1 MAQNYKI
8 ATEFSVVDRA
18 TAQLNKMSSA
28 GSLVGS
34 AWSKGI
40 SQAQARLD
48 RFGASVKATGKMAVG
63 LGVGA
68 VGAGLVVATKQ
79 YADFD
84 QAVRAAGAAYG
95 PAFSQAADFEDKIKG
110 MGKAVRDVA
119 AATEFDATQAATAI
133 QTLALAGVK
142 SEQAV
147 ALLPGVA
154 DLATAAMTSM
164 DDAVALAVGGLN
176 TMGMMSDKPEVLA
189 ANMTRLSDVMAH
201 TANSAYMSLQDVGAA
216 ISAGG
221 SFFRTANNDLNI
233 MSGSLTALA
242 ANSIKGAEAGTSLR
256 NIMTNLSAPT
266 KAAQTALD
274 RMGIKT
280 KDAAGNL
287 LPLPK
292 IIGQM
297 NKAMV
302 GMGDAEKNANLYA
315 IFGKQE
321 IASVSA
327 LLNTGQA
334 ALENYAAAAAN
345 SAGTVTAN
353 AEAMRGSLV
362 NKFKV
367 LQSALTEL
375 GFKFVDAFA
384 AKGGNAIEMITKAV
398 SEFDPTQLVNALV
411 GLVDVVSG
419 FVRAAWAM
427 RGVIVVLAGAVA
439 VWRTVTTAAVIAMNA
454 YKVATSIITGAQ
466 LAYGIVVKG
475 SAAAQSAFTFASN
488 GAKIATI
495 AFSGVMKVATAAQRL
510 FNAALNANPIGLV
523 IAAVVALTGVILVLT
538 GKWEAV
544 TAAVDGFFERIRN
557 MEGLGG
563 YILGVLVSP
572 LETLWNMV
580 RGLFDVMNAFKAGGF
595 LAGIKMMG
603 LAILQSL
610 VAPVE
615 SLLKLI
621 SFIPGM
627 GKLNDKLHGW
637 FDSQRANILAGGAV
651 QDNAVAKG
659 VAGAV
664 QDNVVAKNTSALVLP
679 EAEGMDI
686 ANTPPTQTA
695 AMANSY
701 SREESV
707 TTNRVELSVADNIEA
722 RYGTLAPAV
731 SIQRGGR

>member
-1 MAQNYKI
+1 MKNYKVV
-8 ATEFSVVDRA
+8 TEFSVVDRA
-18 TAQLNKMSSA
+18 TAQLNKMSTP
-28 GSLVGS
+28 GGLVGN
-34 AWSKGI
+34 AWQKGI
-40 SQAQARLD
+40 AQAQARVD
-48 RFGASVKATGKMAVG
+48 AFGKSVAAAGKLAVG

-68 VGAGLVVATKQ
+68 VSAGIVVATKQ

-110 MGKAVRDVA
+110 MGKAVRAVA
-119 AATEFDATQAATAI
+119 AETEFDATQAATAM

-176 TMGMMSDKPEVLA
+176 TMGMMSDKPAVLS
-189 ANMTRLSDVMAH
+189 ANMQRLSDVMAH

-242 ANSIKGAEAGTSLR
+242 ANSIKGAEAGTALR

-266 KAAQTALD
+266 STAAKALAKMNIQT
-274 RMGIKT
+274 T
-280 KDAAGNL
+280 DAAGNM

-292 IIGQM
+292 IIGQF
-297 NKAMV
+297 NKAMA

-315 IFGKQE
+315 VFGKQN
-321 IASVSA
+321 IAAVSA

-398 SEFDPTQLVNALV
+398 SEFDPTPLVNALV

-419 FVRAAWAM
+419 FVQAAWAM
-427 RGVIVVLAGAVA
+427 RGVIVVLAGAFA
-439 VWRTVTTAAVIAMNA
+439 VWRTALTITAIYLKGYAA
-454 YKVATSIITGAQ
+454 ITGIVTAWQ
-466 LAYGIVVKG
+466 AAYGIVIKK
-475 SAAAQSAFTFASN
+475 SAAATSAYAFMTGKAKTATTLFAGTLKVLT
-488 GAKIATI
+488 GAIHL
-495 AFSGVMKVATAAQRL
+495 VTAA
-510 FNAALNANPIGLV
+510 FAANPIGF
-523 IAAVVALTGVILVLT
+523 IITAVVLLIGLIVVLT
-538 GKWEAV
+538 GKWQKV

-557 MEGLGG
+557 MKGIGG
-563 YILGVLVSP
+563 AILQTLVAP
-572 LETLWNMV
+572 LEFVWNTI
-580 RGLFDVMNAFKAGGF
+580 RGIFDTINAFKVGGF
-595 LAGIKMMG
+595 IAGIKMLG
-603 LAILQSL
+603 LSILQMIA
-610 VAPVE
+610 APLM
-615 SLLKLI
+615 SLLNVL
-621 SFIPGM
+621 SFIPG
-627 GKLNDKLHGW
+627 LEYLHDKIDGW
-637 FDSQRANILAGGAV
+637 FDNTRASILAGNEV
-651 QDNAVAKG
+651 TD
-659 VAGAV
+659 AGTA
-664 QDNVVAKNTSALVLP
+664 P
-679 EAEGMDI
+679 EGESSSDI
-686 ANTPPTQTA
+686 AMTPPTMTTA
-695 AMANSY
+695 TANNY

-707 TTNRVELSVADNIEA
+707 TTNRVEIGLSDGLTVKNGATA
-722 RYGTLAPAV
+722 APAFTL
-731 SIQRGGR
+731 QTGRR

>member
-1 MAQNYKI
+1 MKNYKVV
-8 ATEFSVVDRA
+8 TEFSVVDRA
-18 TAQLNKMSSA
+18 TAQLNKMSTA
-28 GSLVGS
+28 GGLVGN
-34 AWSKGI
+34 AWQKGI
-40 SQAQARLD
+40 TRAQARVD
-48 RFGASVKATGKMAVG
+48 AFGKSVAAAGKLAVG

-68 VGAGLVVATKQ
+68 VAAGIVLATKQ

-110 MGKAVRDVA
+110 MGKAVRAVA
-119 AATEFDATQAATAI
+119 AATEFDATQVATAM

-221 SFFRTANNDLNI
+221 SFFRTTNNDLNI

-242 ANSIKGAEAGTSLR
+242 ANSIKGAEAGTALR

-266 KAAQTALD
+266 STAAKALAKMNIQT
-274 RMGIKT
+274 T
-280 KDAAGNL
+280 DAAGNM
-287 LPLPK
+287 LPLSK
-292 IIGQM
+292 IIGQF
-297 NKAMV
+297 NKAMA

-315 IFGKQE
+315 VFGKQN
-321 IASVSA
+321 IAAVSA

-384 AKGGNAIEMITKAV
+384 VKGGNSIEMITKAV
-398 SEFDPTQLVNALV
+398 SEFDPTPLVNALV

-427 RGVIVVLAGAVA
+427 RGVIVVLAGAFA
-439 VWRTVTTAAVIAMNA
+439 VWRTALTITAVYLKGYAA
-454 YKVATSIITGAQ
+454 ITGIATAWQ
-466 LAYGIVVKG
+466 AAYGIVVKK
-475 SAAAQSAFTFASN
+475 SAAATSAYAFMT
-488 GAKIATI
+488 GKAKT
-495 AFSGVMKVATAAQRL
+495 ATAL
-510 FNAALNANPIGLV
+510 FAGTLKVLTGAIHLVTAAFAANPIGF
-523 IAAVVALTGVILVLT
+523 IITAVVLLIGLIVVLT
-538 GKWEAV
+538 GKWQKV

-557 MEGLGG
+557 MKGIGG
-563 YILGVLVSP
+563 AILQTLVAP
-572 LETLWNMV
+572 LEFVWNTI
-580 RGLFDVMNAFKAGGF
+580 RGIFDTINAFKVGGF
-595 LAGIKMMG
+595 IAGIKMLG
-603 LAILQSL
+603 LSILQMIAAPIQAIL
-610 VAPVE
+610 E
-615 SLLKLI
+615 SL
-621 SFIPGM
+621 SWIPGM
-627 GKLNDKLHGW
+627 GWLHDKISG
-637 FDSQRANILAGGAV
+637 FFENTRNSILAGSGAT
-651 QDNAVAKG
+651 DSAGGLPAESEADTTASMAEPTRSAAV
-659 VAGAV
+659 
-664 QDNVVAKNTSALVLP
+664 
-679 EAEGMDI
+679 
-686 ANTPPTQTA
+686 
-695 AMANSY
+695 ANSY

-707 TTNRVELSVADNIEA
+707 TTNRVEIGLSDGLTVKNGATA
-722 RYGTLAPAV
+722 APAFTL
-731 SIQRGGR
+731 QTGRR

>member
-1 MAQNYKI
+1 MARNYKI

-48 RFGASVKATGKMAVG
+48 RFGASMKAAGKMAVG

-110 MGKAVRDVA
+110 MGAAVRDVA
-119 AATEFDATQAATAI
+119 AATEFDATQAATAM

-176 TMGMMSDKPEVLA
+176 TMGMMSDKPAVLS
-189 ANMTRLSDVMAH
+189 ANMQRLSDVMAH

-242 ANSIKGAEAGTSLR
+242 ANSIKGAEAGTALR

-266 KAAQTALD
+266 SSASKALAAMNIT
-274 RMGIKT
+274 T
-280 KDAAGNL
+280 TDAAGNL

-297 NKAMV
+297 NKAMA

-315 IFGKQE
+315 IFGKQN
-321 IASVSA
+321 IAAVSA

-334 ALENYAAAAAN
+334 DLENYAAAAAK

-384 AKGGNAIEMITKAV
+384 AKGENAIEAITKAV
-398 SEFDPTQLVNALV
+398 SEFDPTPLVNALV
-411 GLVDVVSG
+411 GVVNVVAG
-419 FVRAAWAM
+419 VAKVVWKL
-427 RGVIVVLAGAVA
+427 RGVILVAAGAFA
-439 VWRTVTTAAVIAMNA
+439 LWRTVTMGAAVALAAKNTITAIA
-454 YKVATSIITGAQ
+454 TGFQ
-466 LAYGIVVKG
+466 IAYGIVIKK
-475 SAAAQSAFTFASN
+475 STA
-488 GAKIATI
+488 
-495 AFSGVMKVATAAQRL
+495 ATAAYAFTTGKARTATLL
-510 FNAALNANPIGLV
+510 FSGAMKVMTGAIHLVTAAFAANPIGF
-523 IAAVVALTGVILVLT
+523 IITAVVLLIGLIVVLT
-538 GKWEAV
+538 GKWQKV

-557 MEGLGG
+557 MKGIGGAILKGL
-563 YILGVLVSP
+563 VAP
-572 LETLWNMV
+572 LEFVWNSI
-580 RGLFDVMNAFKAGGF
+580 RGIFDTINAFKVGGF
-595 LAGIKMMG
+595 IAGIKMLG
-603 LAILQSL
+603 LSILQML
-610 VAPVE
+610 AAPIEALLE
-615 SLLKLI
+615 SL
-621 SFIPGM
+621 SWIPGL
-627 GKLNDKLHGW
+627 GWLHDKIDGW
-637 FDSQRANILAGGAV
+637 FDKTRAGILAGSAAG
-651 QDNAVAKG
+651 D
-659 VAGAV
+659 AGA
-664 QDNVVAKNTSALVLP
+664 LP
-679 EAEGMDI
+679 PSDEDSSDI
-686 ANTPPTQTA
+686 AMTPPTMTA
-695 AMANSY
+695 ATANSY

-707 TTNRVELSVADNIEA
+707 TTNRVEIGLDEGLSVKSGAMA
-722 RYGTLAPAV
+722 APAFTL
-731 SIQRGGR
+731 RTGRKAG

>member
-1 MAQNYKI
+1 MKNYKVV
-8 ATEFSVVDRA
+8 TEFSILDRA
-18 TAQLNKMSSA
+18 TAQLDKMSTA
-28 GSLVGS
+28 GGLVGN
-34 AWSKGI
+34 AWQKGI
-40 SQAQARLD
+40 SQAQARVD
-48 RFGASVKATGKMAVG
+48 AFGKSVAAAGKLAVG

-68 VGAGLVVATKQ
+68 VSAGIVVATKQ

-95 PAFSQAADFEDKIKG
+95 PAFSQAADFENKIKG
-110 MGKAVRDVA
+110 MGKAVRAVA
-119 AATEFDATQAATAI
+119 AATEFDATQAATAM

-242 ANSIKGAEAGTSLR
+242 ANSIKGAEAGTALR

-266 KAAQTALD
+266 PTAAKALAKMNIQT
-274 RMGIKT
+274 T
-280 KDAAGNL
+280 DAAGNM

-292 IIGQM
+292 IIGQF
-297 NKAMV
+297 NKAMA
-302 GMGDAEKNANLYA
+302 GMGDVEKNANLYA
-315 IFGKQE
+315 VFGKQN
-321 IASVSA
+321 IAAVSA

-334 ALENYAAAAAN
+334 ALEGYAAAAAN

-398 SEFDPTQLVNALV
+398 SEFDPTPLVNALV

-427 RGVIVVLAGAVA
+427 RGVIVVLAGAFA
-439 VWRTVTTAAVIAMNA
+439 VWRTALTITAIYLKSYAA
-454 YKVATSIITGAQ
+454 ITGIATAWQ
-466 LAYGIVVKG
+466 AAYGIVVKK
-475 SAAAQSAFTFASN
+475 SAAATSAYAFMT
-488 GAKIATI
+488 GKAKIATTLF
-495 AFSGVMKVATAAQRL
+495 AGTLKVLTGAIHLVTAA
-510 FNAALNANPIGLV
+510 FAANPIGF
-523 IAAVVALTGVILVLT
+523 IITAVVLLIGLIVVLT
-538 GKWEAV
+538 GKWQKV
-544 TAAVDGFFERIRN
+544 SSAVDGFFDRIRN
-557 MEGLGG
+557 MDGIGG
-563 YILGVLVSP
+563 VILKTLVSP
-572 LETLWNMV
+572 LEFVWNTI
-580 RGLFDVMNAFKAGGF
+580 RGIFDTINAFKVGGF
-595 LAGIKMMG
+595 IAGIKMLG
-603 LAILQSL
+603 LSILQMIA
-610 VAPVE
+610 APLM
-615 SLLKLI
+615 SLLNVL
-621 SFIPGM
+621 SFIPG
-627 GKLNDKLHGW
+627 LEYLHDKIDGW
-637 FDSQRANILAGGAV
+637 FDNTRASILAGNEV
-651 QDNAVAKG
+651 TD
-659 VAGAV
+659 AGTA
-664 QDNVVAKNTSALVLP
+664 P
-679 EAEGMDI
+679 EGESSSDI
-686 ANTPPTQTA
+686 AMTPPTMTTA
-695 AMANSY
+695 TANNY

-707 TTNRVELSVADNIEA
+707 TTNRVEIGLSDGLTVKNGATA
-722 RYGTLAPAV
+722 APAFTL
-731 SIQRGGR
+731 QTGRR

>member
-1 MAQNYKI
+1 MKNYKVV
-8 ATEFSVVDRA
+8 TEFSILDRA
-18 TAQLNKMSSA
+18 TNQLNRMSTA
-28 GSLVGS
+28 GGLVGN
-34 AWSKGI
+34 AWQKGI
-40 SQAQARLD
+40 TRAQARVD
-48 RFGASVKATGKMAVG
+48 AFGKSVAAAGKLAVG

-68 VGAGLVVATKQ
+68 IGAGIVVASKQ

-110 MGKAVRDVA
+110 MGKAVRAVA
-119 AATEFDATQAATAI
+119 AATEFDATQAATAM

-242 ANSIKGAEAGTSLR
+242 ANSIKGAEAGTALR

-266 KAAQTALD
+266 STAAKALAKMNIQT
-274 RMGIKT
+274 T
-280 KDAAGNL
+280 DAAGNM

-292 IIGQM
+292 IIGQF
-297 NKAMV
+297 NKAMA

-315 IFGKQE
+315 VFGKQN
-321 IASVSA
+321 IAAVSA

-334 ALENYAAAAAN
+334 ALEGYAAAAAN

-398 SEFDPTQLVNALV
+398 SEFDPAPLVNALV

-427 RGVIVVLAGAVA
+427 RGVIVVLAGAMVA
-439 VWRTVTTAAVIAMNA
+439 WRASMTAIVVGMKLMQAFNVVMAFGKGIMIAYKAAAVGTTVAIKAQGASAIAAGIGMKA
-454 YKVATSIITGAQ
+454 YAV
-466 LAYGIVVKG
+466 
-475 SAAAQSAFTFASN
+475 
-488 GAKIATI
+488 GAKIA
-495 AFSGVMKVATAAQRL
+495 AAAQWL
-510 FNAALNANPIGLV
+510 WNAALSANPIGIV
-523 IAAVVALTGVILVLT
+523 IAAIVALVGLIIVLT
-538 GKWEAV
+538 GKWQKV
-544 TAAVDGFFERIRN
+544 TVAVDGFFERIRN
-557 MEGLGG
+557 MKGIGG
-563 YILGVLVSP
+563 AILQQLVAP
-572 LETLWNMV
+572 LEFVWNTI
-580 RGLFDVMNAFKAGGF
+580 RGIFDTINAFKVGGF
-595 LAGIKMMG
+595 IAGIKMLG
-603 LAILQSL
+603 LSILQMIAAPIQAIL
-610 VAPVE
+610 E
-615 SLLKLI
+615 TI
-621 SFIPGM
+621 SWIPGM
-627 GKLNDKLHGW
+627 EWLHDKISGF
-637 FDSQRANILAGGAV
+637 FDNTRNSILAGSGAT
-651 QDNAVAKG
+651 DSAGGLPAESEADAAASMAEPTRSAAV
-659 VAGAV
+659 
-664 QDNVVAKNTSALVLP
+664 
-679 EAEGMDI
+679 
-686 ANTPPTQTA
+686 
-695 AMANSY
+695 ANSY

-707 TTNRVELSVADNIEA
+707 TTNKVEIGLSDGLTVKNGA
-722 RYGTLAPAV
+722 TSAPAFTL
-731 SIQRGGR
+731 QTGRR

>member
-1 MAQNYKI
+1 MSRNYKI

-28 GSLVGS
+28 GGLVGS

-48 RFGASVKATGKMAVG
+48 RFGASVKAAGKMAVG

-119 AATEFDATQAATAI
+119 AATEFDATQAATAM

-164 DDAVALAVGGLN
+164 DDAVALAVGSLN
-176 TMGMMSDKPEVLA
+176 TMGMMSDKPKVLS
-189 ANMTRLSDVMAH
+189 ANMQRLSDVMAH
-201 TANSAYMSLQDVGAA
+201 TANSAYMSLQDVSAA
-216 ISAGG
+216 ISQGG
-221 SFFRTANNDLNI
+221 SFFRTTNNDLNI
-233 MSGSLTALA
+233 LSGSLTALA
-242 ANSIKGAEAGTSLR
+242 ANSIRGAEAGTAVR

-266 KAAQTALD
+266 SKAAQALAN
-274 RMGIKT
+274 MNVKT
-280 KDAAGNL
+280 TDAAGNL

-297 NKAMV
+297 NKAMA
-302 GMGDAEKNANLYA
+302 GMGDAEKNANLYE
-315 IFGKQE
+315 IFGKQN
-321 IASVSA
+321 IAAVTA
-327 LLNTGQA
+327 LLNTGQT
-334 ALENYAAAAAN
+334 ALEDYAAAAAN

-384 AKGGNAIEMITKAV
+384 AKGGGAIEAITKAV
-398 SEFDPTQLVNALV
+398 SEFDPTPLVNALV
-411 GLVDVVSG
+411 GVVDVIASVAK
-419 FVRAAWAM
+419 VAWKL
-427 RGVIVVLAGAVA
+427 RGVILVAAGAFA
-439 VWRTVTTAAVIAMNA
+439 LWRTVTTLAAIALGVKNG
-454 YKVATSIITGAQ
+454 VTILATGFQI
-466 LAYGIVVKG
+466 AYGIVIKK
-475 SAAAQSAFTFASN
+475 SAAATAAYTFATN
-488 GAKIATI
+488 KAKIASVL
-495 AFSGVMKVATAAQRL
+495 FSGVLKVATAAQWL
-510 FNAALNANPIGLV
+510 FNAAMSANPIGLIV
-523 IAAVVALTGVILVLT
+523 AGVVLLIGLIVVLT
-538 GKWEAV
+538 GKWQKV

-557 MEGLGG
+557 MKGIGGAILKGL
-563 YILGVLVSP
+563 VAP
-572 LETLWNMV
+572 LEFVWNSI
-580 RGLFDVMNAFKAGGF
+580 RGIFDTINAFKVGGF
-595 LAGIKMMG
+595 IAGIKMLG
-603 LAILQSL
+603 LSILQMIAAPLQAIL
-610 VAPVE
+610 E
-615 SLLKLI
+615 SL
-621 SFIPGM
+621 SWIPGL
-627 GKLNDKLHGW
+627 GWLHDKINGW
-637 FDSQRANILAGGAV
+637 FDKTRAGILAGSA
-651 QDNAVAKG
+651 
-659 VAGAV
+659 AGDAG
-664 QDNVVAKNTSALVLP
+664 TLP
-679 EAEGMDI
+679 SSEEDSGDI
-686 ANTPPTQTA
+686 AMTPPTMTA
-695 AMANSY
+695 ATANSY

-707 TTNRVELSVADNIEA
+707 TTNRVEIGLDEGLSVKSGAMA
-722 RYGTLAPAV
+722 APAFTL
-731 SIQRGGR
+731 RTGRKAG

>member
-1 MAQNYKI
+1 MKNYKVV
-8 ATEFSVVDRA
+8 TEFSVVDRA
-18 TAQLNKMSSA
+18 TAQLNKMSTA
-28 GSLVGS
+28 GGLVGN
-34 AWSKGI
+34 AWQKGI
-40 SQAQARLD
+40 AQAQARVD
-48 RFGASVKATGKMAVG
+48 AFGKSVAAAGKLAVG

-68 VGAGLVVATKQ
+68 VSAGIVVATKQ

-110 MGKAVRDVA
+110 MGKAVRAVA
-119 AATEFDATQAATAI
+119 AETEFDATQAATAM

-176 TMGMMSDKPEVLA
+176 TMGMMSDKPAVLS
-189 ANMTRLSDVMAH
+189 ANMQRLSDVMAH

-242 ANSIKGAEAGTSLR
+242 ANSIKGAEAGTALR

-266 KAAQTALD
+266 STAAKALAKMNIQT
-274 RMGIKT
+274 T
-280 KDAAGNL
+280 DAAGNM

-292 IIGQM
+292 IIGQF
-297 NKAMV
+297 NKAMA

-315 IFGKQE
+315 VFGKQN
-321 IASVSA
+321 IAAVSA

-398 SEFDPTQLVNALV
+398 SEFDPTPLVNALV
-411 GLVDVVSG
+411 GLIDVVSG
-419 FVRAAWAM
+419 FVQAAWAM
-427 RGVIVVLAGAVA
+427 RGVIVVLAGAFA
-439 VWRTVTTAAVIAMNA
+439 VWRTALTITAIYLKGYAA
-454 YKVATSIITGAQ
+454 ITGIVTAWQ
-466 LAYGIVVKG
+466 AAYGIVIKK
-475 SAAAQSAFTFASN
+475 SAAATSAYAFMTGKAKTATTLFAGTLKVLT
-488 GAKIATI
+488 GAIHL
-495 AFSGVMKVATAAQRL
+495 VTAA
-510 FNAALNANPIGLV
+510 FAANPIGF
-523 IAAVVALTGVILVLT
+523 IITAVVLLIGLIVVLT
-538 GKWEAV
+538 GKWQKV

-557 MEGLGG
+557 MKGIGG
-563 YILGVLVSP
+563 AILQTLVAP
-572 LETLWNMV
+572 LEFVWNTI
-580 RGLFDVMNAFKAGGF
+580 RGIFDTINAFKVGGF
-595 LAGIKMMG
+595 IAGIKMLG
-603 LAILQSL
+603 LSILQMIA
-610 VAPVE
+610 APLM
-615 SLLKLI
+615 SLLNVL
-621 SFIPGM
+621 SFIPG
-627 GKLNDKLHGW
+627 LEYLHDKIDGW
-637 FDSQRANILAGGAV
+637 FDNTRASILAGNEV
-651 QDNAVAKG
+651 TD
-659 VAGAV
+659 AGTA
-664 QDNVVAKNTSALVLP
+664 P
-679 EAEGMDI
+679 EGESSSDI
-686 ANTPPTQTA
+686 AMTPPTMTTA
-695 AMANSY
+695 TANNY

-707 TTNRVELSVADNIEA
+707 TTNRVEIGLSDGLTVKNGATA
-722 RYGTLAPAV
+722 APAFTL
-731 SIQRGGR
+731 QTGRR